1 MELAAA
7 REWTCKIAV
16 YTGALTKR
24 EWMQEV
30 SDAIAAGGLHF
41 TVFAAVVEVTSPM
54 CRAEVTDVR
63 SHKILVSLARD
74 RFPTPAK
81 RREEILR
88 QLRDHAW
95 TR

>member
-1 MELAAA
+1 MRLGLKTSSETMTKA
-7 REWTCKIAV
+7 EWRK
-16 YTGALTKR
+16 
-24 EWMQEV
+24 EV
-30 SDAIAAGGLHF
+30 SDAIAAGDLHF
-41 TVFAAVVEVTSPM
+41 SVFSAVVEVTSPM
-54 CRAEVTDVR
+54 CRAEVTDDR
-63 SHKILVSLARD
+63 SHKIVVSLARD